1 MPELDFQ
8 IEDAQAVPYA
18 AAPLIAFKLRIK
30 QVDQPPLTIHS
41 VTLRCQVRI
50 EPGRRRYS
58 TQEQEKLFDL
68 FGEPHRWGQTV
79 RSMLWVNT
87 AVVVPPFVQETLV
100 DLPVPCTF
108 DFNVANAKYFNALE
122 DGGVPLCFLFSGTVF
137 HRGEDD
143 ALQVEQIS
151 WGKETNFRLPVAVW
165 KQMME
170 IYYPNSAWLCLH
182 KDVFD
187 ALQRFKSRRGMVSFE
202 AAIENLLADAES
214 KVG

>member
-151 WGKETNFRLPVAVW
+151 WEKETNFRLPVAVW

-187 ALQRFKSRRGMVSFE
+187 ALQRFKSSRGMVSFE